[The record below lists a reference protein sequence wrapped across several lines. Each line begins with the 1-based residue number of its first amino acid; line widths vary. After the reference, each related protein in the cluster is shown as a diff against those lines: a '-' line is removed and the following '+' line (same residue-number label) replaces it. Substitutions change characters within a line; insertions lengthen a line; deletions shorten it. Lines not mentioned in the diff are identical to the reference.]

1 MAAFSRTKSPHFSN
15 RLSLQSPLV
24 YINIR
29 STQLNN
35 MFRRLKNLI
44 KGFFGLFIGG
54 LEKRNPEALLEN
66 EKENLRKQI
75 SEFNKGLA
83 SHAGLVEKLMSK
95 AKKLDRQEQELR
107 AKTAANLRA
116 GNREAAG
123 RLALQL
129 QTVDKEHDEVRE
141 QMEEADTRYKE
152 LVKARDVSVK
162 SARDRIEQLS
172 RDLDEMK
179 ADKAMAEL
187 NEMASGMITEIG
199 GSGDT
204 LNRLEDMIE
213 DERTK
218 AAGRA
223 RVAKD
228 QIDMSSINEKAAEQ
242 DALAEM
248 ALADFA
254 AAEGIELESNTPAA
268 ESPTPSTTTESSMGP
283 EKTSE

>member
-1 MAAFSRTKSPHFSN
+1 
-15 RLSLQSPLV
+15 
-24 YINIR
+24 
-29 STQLNN
+29 

-75 SEFNKGLA
+75 AQFNQGLA

-95 AKKLDRQEQELR
+95 AKKLDREETELR
-107 AKTAANLRA
+107 AKTAANLKA

-123 RLALQL
+123 KLALQL
-129 QTVDKEHDEVRE
+129 QKVDREHDEVRA
-141 QMEEADTRYKE
+141 QMEEADKRYKE

-162 SARDRIEQLS
+162 QAKDRIEQLS

-179 ADKAMAEL
+179 STKAMADL
-187 NEMASGMITEIG
+187 NEMASGMITDIG

-204 LNRLEDMIE
+204 LNRLEEMVE
-213 DERTK
+213 EERTK

-223 RVAKD
+223 RVARD
-228 QIDMSSINEKAAEQ
+228 QIDMSSINETAAEQ
-242 DALAEM
+242 EALAEL

-254 AAEGIELESNTPAA
+254 AAEGIELESDSGGD
-268 ESPTPSTTTESSMGP
+268 ESGSSETTTGSMGP
-283 EKTSE
+283 ATESQ